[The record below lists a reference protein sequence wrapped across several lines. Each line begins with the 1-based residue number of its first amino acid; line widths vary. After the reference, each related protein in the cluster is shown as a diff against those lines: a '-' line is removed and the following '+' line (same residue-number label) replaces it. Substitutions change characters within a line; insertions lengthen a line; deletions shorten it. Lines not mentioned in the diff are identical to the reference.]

1 MARLLS
7 IPRSGVALLLCVLV
21 ALLSIGSLAEAAIER
36 YDYDALG
43 RLVRFVDG
51 DSQVTEYE
59 YDAVGNILSVKR
71 LGEVQPPQVS
81 GVNPP
86 SVRRLESARIVVSGN
101 NLSGMSVISPD
112 KALAVS
118 RLQVEPSAIS
128 FDLAPSGLAP
138 MGPQNFR
145 IQGASGTAD
154 FSITVNPVLPTVAIL
169 PGPIAVPPDGTP
181 RNFVVTLSSA
191 DTMEHVIALSSSN
204 PAVATITPDTVTIG
218 PGETQAA
225 VQISGLQA
233 GLAAIALT
241 SSNLRAVSVPVFVT
255 AEFSGLTTSHAPQL
269 GVVIESGVEPGAE
282 PVAVT
287 SSRYGVAFGPYLES
301 VIPQAVSV
309 GTQSHTLTLAG
320 GGLAGVTGI
329 SVIPSDGL
337 DIGLPVVAPGGETV
351 TVELNVA
358 EDAPQTLRRVVLT
371 GEAGAYPP
379 VEPGADRF
387 LVSAPVAEIDSISP
401 LFATPG
407 TTNLTLTIRGRN
419 LQRANAVSLLPG
431 NGLTVGATPQVNV
444 EGTLATVD
452 VAVSPF
458 ATTSNHAVVVHTP
471 AGSSSEV
478 ASAANTFRVT
488 EEHEEF
494 PTPVVSSILGV
505 QLLGDEPPASAGY
518 ELRSLPVG
526 IAVGPVITRTSPR
539 FAVVGET
546 TELQVHGESL
556 TDVSAISFEPAT
568 GLEQAELVVSADG
581 KTLTVA
587 LTVASDAPLLARRL
601 RVVAEDAQIPFA
613 DPQQATVNIVLPP
626 PEILSVSP
634 LMLEQGS
641 TGIEFLL
648 RGRNLAGAQS
658 VTFEPADGVIASPPV
673 VSADGL
679 EARVSLSV
687 AADAQPGTRTV
698 VVATPAGPSSTVPA
712 AANTVE
718 IVTKAASTISPIVSS
733 PLGVVLAD
741 LVGEEPVNL
750 VPLVAPLLG
759 VELLPSEPE
768 PAVSRAAYS
777 RDLGVSLGAALTSVE
792 TPPLLPGATVTAN
805 IRGIA
810 LQGMDSVQVMPA
822 TGISLS
828 EPVVA
833 ADGLSASVE
842 ITLAA
847 NVEAGQRMLVAYE
860 GQQKVFAQPAMA
872 GQINV
877 AIAEPSIVSISPIL
891 GYQGDTLKMIVR
903 GTNLQGA
910 GAVLIEPGAGL
921 SIDSHPV
928 VNALGTELT
937 LDIHIEP
944 DAPLGSRVLRVQTP
958 GGVTSSDPI
967 PANTFTVFP
976 Q

>member
-1 MARLLS
+1 MARLFLITRYS
-7 IPRSGVALLLCVLV
+7 VALLLC
-21 ALLSIGSLAEAAIER
+21 ALFALPFVGSRVEAAIER

-43 RLVRFVDG
+43 RLIRSVDG
-51 DSQVTEYE
+51 ASQVTEYE

-71 LGEVQPPQVS
+71 LGEVQPPQVT

-86 SVRRLESARIVVSGN
+86 SVRRLESARIVVTGS
-101 NLSGMSVISPD
+101 NLSGMSVVSPD

-138 MGPQNFR
+138 LGLQNFK
-145 IQGASGTAD
+145 IQGASGTAE

-191 DTMEHVIALSSSN
+191 DTIEHVIALSSSN
-204 PAVATITPDTVTIG
+204 PAVATITPNTVTIA

-233 GLAAIALT
+233 GLAAIAVT

-269 GVVIESGVEPGAE
+269 GVLIESGEEPGAE
-282 PVAVT
+282 PIAVT

-301 VIPQAVSV
+301 VTPQAVSV

-320 GGLAGVTGI
+320 SGLQDVTGI
-329 SVIPSDGL
+329 SILPSDGL
-337 DIGLPVVAPGGETV
+337 DIGLPVVASGGGAV
-351 TVELNVA
+351 TVEINVS

-371 GEAGAYPP
+371 GAAGVYPP
-379 VEPGADRF
+379 VTPGADRL

-407 TTNLTLTIRGRN
+407 TPNLSLTIRGRN
-419 LQRANAVSLLPG
+419 LQRATAISLHPG
-431 NGLTVGATPQVNV
+431 NGLTVGATPQVNA

-452 VAVSPF
+452 VAVSSF

-471 AGSSSEV
+471 AGSSSEA

-494 PTPVVSSILGV
+494 STPVVSSILGV
-505 QLLGDEPPASAGY
+505 QLLGEEPPASVGY
-518 ELRSLPVG
+518 ELRTPPVG
-526 IAVGPVITRTSPR
+526 ITVGPVITRTSPR
-539 FAVVGET
+539 FAVIGET
-546 TELQVHGESL
+546 TELQIQGESL
-556 TDVSAISFEPAT
+556 AEVTAISFEPAT
-568 GLEQAELVVSADG
+568 GLEQGELVVSPDG
-581 KTLTVA
+581 KTLAIT
-587 LTVASDAPLLARRL
+587 LTVTPDAPLLARRL
-601 RVVAEDAQIPFA
+601 RVVADDAQIPFA
-613 DPQQATVNIVLPP
+613 DPQQATVNIVLPA

-641 TGIEFLL
+641 TGIELLL

-658 VTFEPADGVIASPPV
+658 VAFEPADGVIASPPI

-679 EARVSLSV
+679 EARLSLSV
-687 AADAQPGTRTV
+687 ATDAQPGTRTV
-698 VVATPAGPSSTVPA
+698 IVATPAGPSSEVPA

-718 IVTKAASTISPIVSS
+718 IVTKAAATISPIVSS

-741 LVGEEPVNL
+741 LAGEDPVNL

-768 PAVSRAAYS
+768 PAVGRAAYS
-777 RDLGVSLGAALTSVE
+777 RDLGVSLGAALTSIE
-792 TPPLLPGATVTAN
+792 TPPLLPGITVTAT
-805 IRGIA
+805 IHGVA
-810 LQGMDSVQVMPA
+810 MQDMDSVQVAPA
-822 TGISLS
+822 TGITLG

-842 ITLAA
+842 MTLAA
-847 NVEAGQRMLVAYE
+847 DVEPGQRMLMAYQ
-860 GQQKVFAQPAMA
+860 GQQKVFAQPAVA

-877 AIAEPSIVSISPIL
+877 AIAESSIVSISPIL
-891 GYQGDTLKMIVR
+891 GYQGETLKMIVR

-958 GGVTSSDPI
+958 GGVTSPEPG

-976 Q
+976 K